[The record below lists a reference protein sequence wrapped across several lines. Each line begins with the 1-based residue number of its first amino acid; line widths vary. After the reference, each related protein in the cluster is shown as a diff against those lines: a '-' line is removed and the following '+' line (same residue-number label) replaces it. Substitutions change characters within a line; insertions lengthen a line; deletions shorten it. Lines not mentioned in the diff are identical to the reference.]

1 MNMSNE
7 PAKIEPQ
14 EEQQEVDVVWVVSRL
29 TAILYFIEFTYGEE
43 SMVAIEN
50 IANDIERSIR
60 GADL

>member
-1 MNMSNE
+1 MSNE

-50 IANDIERSIR
+50 IAADIERSIR
-60 GADL
+60 GTEL

>member
-1 MNMSNE
+1 MSNE
-7 PAKIEPQ
+7 PAKI
-14 EEQQEVDVVWVVSRL
+14 EEQQEVDVVWIVSRL

>member
-1 MNMSNE
+1 MSNE

-50 IANDIERSIR
+50 IAADIERSIR

>member
-1 MNMSNE
+1 MSNE

>member
-1 MNMSNE
+1 MSNE
-7 PAKIEPQ
+7 PAKIE
-14 EEQQEVDVVWVVSRL
+14 EQQEVDAVWIVSRL

>member
-1 MNMSNE
+1 MSNE
-7 PAKIEPQ
+7 PAKIE
-14 EEQQEVDVVWVVSRL
+14 EQQEVDAVWIVSRL

-50 IANDIERSIR
+50 IAADIERSIR

>member
-1 MNMSNE
+1 MSNE

-50 IANDIERSIR
+50 IAADIERSIR
-60 GADL
+60 GSDL

>member
-7 PAKIEPQ
+7 PAKIE
-14 EEQQEVDVVWVVSRL
+14 EQQEVDAVWIVSRL

-50 IANDIERSIR
+50 IAADIERSIR
-60 GADL
+60 GTEL